1 MKWLVFKDFPEQDGI
16 TAINME
22 AIDEILVYENQLRI
36 SCLDGDCYFEIS
48 DEPLEDNEAYL
59 FLYRLLTHP
68 GPLIDVKA
76 QIEMSKQM
84 LEKEAQDEGR

>member
-22 AIDEILVYENQLRI
+22 AIDEILVHENQLRI
-36 SCLDGDCYFEIS
+36 SRLDGDYYFEIS
-48 DEPLEDNEAYL
+48 DEPLNDDEAYL
-59 FLYRLLTHP
+59 FLHRLLTHP

-76 QIEMSKQM
+76 QIEMSKQKI
-84 LEKEAQDEGR
+84 LEEEGEHA